1 MKNFTLAKYYH
12 RLGAFF
18 LDLFLVSLLYGSVES
33 LINLDIKT
41 IFNRFF
47 VTTGNSWIDFSVL
60 TASLII
66 FLVIVPQFNK
76 GMTIGQK
83 VVGIKMI
90 NDRYEETNWKIF
102 LYRLLIIYPLTI
114 IFLGLPLII
123 NIYLIGFRK
132 DRKTIQDLIMKTSV
146 IWIR

>member
-1 MKNFTLAKYYH
+1 LKNFTLAKYYH

-18 LDLFLVSLLYGSVES
+18 LDLFLVSCLYGILES
-33 LINLDIKT
+33 LINLNIKT

-47 VTTGNSWIDFSVL
+47 VTTGNSWIDFSVI
-60 TASLII
+60 TVSLLL
-66 FLVIVPQFNK
+66 FLVVVPQFNK
-76 GMTIGQK
+76 GMTIGQR

-90 NDRYEETNWKIF
+90 NDRYEETDWKVF

-114 IFLGLPLII
+114 LFLGIPLII
-123 NIYLIGFRK
+123 NIYLIGYRK
-132 DRKTIQDLIMKTSV
+132 DCKTIQDLIMKTSV